1 MYVYLWIRPQH
12 YLLPVT
18 SWCLAGP
25 TSDNAEWWLICTYI
39 LVYISTYVCMYVA
52 SYMSLASMKTI
63 LIIQDLLDPL
73 CNLSVG
79 ASKLK
84 RKVEMFQWD
93 EKQEIRCLE
102 LRNTVYIPKATVVV
116 QCLLY
121 ICTYAYVSND
131 AVSQLCVLR
140 SLRLLLCMHGL
151 LHICMYLRT

>member
-1 MYVYLWIRPQH
+1 MYVR
-12 YLLPVT
+12 
-18 SWCLAGP
+18 
-25 TSDNAEWWLICTYI
+25 
-39 LVYISTYVCMYVA
+39 MYVS

-131 AVSQLCVLR
+131 AVSQFCVLR
-140 SLRLLLCMHGL
+140 SLRLLLCMRGL
-151 LHICMYLRT
+151 LHIHTYVCTYLRSCACPHGGSSANYSGQVYSVILHSIGIEN

>member
-1 MYVYLWIRPQH
+1 
-12 YLLPVT
+12 
-18 SWCLAGP
+18 
-25 TSDNAEWWLICTYI
+25 
-39 LVYISTYVCMYVA
+39 
-52 SYMSLASMKTI
+52 MSLASMKTI

-121 ICTYAYVSND
+121 IRTYMLAMMLSHSSVSYVVLDSCCACVDFCIYVCTYV
-131 AVSQLCVLR
+131 R
-140 SLRLLLCMHGL
+140 SCACPHGGSSANYSGQVYSVI
-151 LHICMYLRT
+151 LHSIGIEN

>member
-1 MYVYLWIRPQH
+1 MT
-12 YLLPVT
+12 VT
-18 SWCLAGP
+18 SCCLAGP
-25 TSDNAEWWLICTYI
+25 TSDGAEWWLICTYI

-102 LRNTVYIPKATVVV
+102 LRNTVYVPKATVVV

-121 ICTYAYVSND
+121 IRTYMLAMMLSHSSVSYVVSDSCCTCTDFCIYV
-131 AVSQLCVLR
+131 
-140 SLRLLLCMHGL
+140 
-151 LHICMYLRT
+151 RT